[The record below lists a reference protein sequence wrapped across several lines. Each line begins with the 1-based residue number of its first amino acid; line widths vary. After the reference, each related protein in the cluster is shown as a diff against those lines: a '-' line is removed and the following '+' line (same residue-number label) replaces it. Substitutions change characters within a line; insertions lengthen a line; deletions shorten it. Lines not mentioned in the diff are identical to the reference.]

1 MAVQSFYHRRRM
13 ADLHKT
19 FLQTQLKFLVL
30 KKEYLI
36 FNIST
41 IFKNINIVFS
51 EEICTTTSR

>member
-41 IFKNINIVFS
+41 IFLRI
-51 EEICTTTSR
+51 